1 MCALEKQLMLPVV
14 SSRSRRYL
22 WLQWT
27 DFAISHATS
36 ISCAKH
42 RALFTQFCQT
52 LKAAANHQNRFFF
65 FFISRAPEGV
75 LYKQAPLVV
84 LQERTNGQAEWG
96 WRWRRDITGSSR
108 RELQH
113 LGTERHLTAEGTIP
127 LVEWRGKGI
136 DLTESCGAGG
146 VHARTA
152 ADSAGTV
159 VGDQVSWMVHRR
171 ER

>member
-1 MCALEKQLMLPVV
+1 MCALEKQQMLPEVYR
-14 SSRSRRYL
+14 RSRRYL

-27 DFAISHATS
+27 DFPISHATF

-52 LKAAANHQNRFFF
+52 LKAVANHPNRF

-96 WRWRRDITGSSR
+96 WRRDITGSSQ
-108 RELQH
+108 RELLQH
-113 LGTERHLTAEGTIP
+113 LGPESHLTAEGESHW
-127 LVEWRGKGI
+127 LCEEVKGI
-136 DLTESCGAGG
+136 DLTESYGAGG

-159 VGDQVSWMVHRR
+159 LGDQVSWMVQRR